1 MRGDTCNWIGTPPG
15 GIAEEDELKSTNDEI
30 ERLKKLVDL
39 LLERLEEQNDA
50 EQQQQQQQT
59 QLQLQLQAHGP
70 VASGSGSGG
79 SASLGVDASAA
90 ALVDPTAIMTDT
102 PSAVA
107 AASTPYQA
115 HFGACSSQQEIDDA
129 P

>member
-50 EQQQQQQQT
+50 EQQAQAQA
-59 QLQLQLQAHGP
+59 QLQGP
-70 VASGSGSGG
+70 VASGSGSGVAAG
-79 SASLGVDASAA
+79 GDAA
-90 ALVDPTAIMTDT
+90 AATLVDPTAIATDT
-102 PSAVA
+102 PAA
-107 AASTPYQA
+107 ITAASNPYQA
-115 HFGACSSQQEIDDA
+115 HFGAYSSQPESTTSA
-129 P
+129 FLNPRSP